1 MTSRG
6 QPGSASG
13 SHPGAVKLWT
23 SYINMLYYIL
33 IRLTKFL
40 PQGGPVHQTQ
50 CQCGGNLE
58 KPRFPISALTKYW
71 SGKKVS
77 KLFAAIYIF

>member
-1 MTSRG
+1 MTSWG
-6 QPGSASG
+6 QPGSTSP
-13 SHPGAVKLWT
+13 SHSGAVKLWT
-23 SYINMLYYIL
+23 NYINMYCVFIH
-33 IRLTKFL
+33 LTKFL
-40 PQGGPVHQTQ
+40 PQGGPVHQMQ

-58 KPRFPISALTKYW
+58 MPKFPISALTKYW